1 MRKNE
6 YKAPLRA
13 WEEGTGV
20 MRRTRLSSGF
30 IGRGLIIT
38 LAAALAGVIAVSL
51 VFLVGVR
58 PAAAAPS
65 SLELPFS
72 SGQTW
77 VICQGYNNSQISH
90 FGKQVHALDLSI
102 DRKSALPTSTKRACV
117 GNANAST
124 GKTVFAPS
132 KGTIA
137 RTTHSSAYPSAQND
151 LACIK
156 FDPSPGSA
164 LVGHIRPSTM
174 PKVGTSVNAGQPIGA
189 GQSNGPSVLSSPTEN
204 TGANG
209 GYAHIHIAVYS
220 SNDCSGTSV
229 PFADANQTR
238 FLCAPDLPTD
248 KSTFSQYYGRYLS
261 RCGTVSS
268 SSTTSAQLRVE
279 VTLPG
284 ISPVGTDNHA
294 PLHPQRAVTV
304 DIFNTSWQRV
314 ASKTGTVVYNSAS
327 GAFTTTL
334 NLGSTWASGK
344 YFVKVRLPN
353 TLQQTMGRYSGSTF
367 SIAPSKTTY
376 LPRTPI
382 FTGDINDDNTIN
394 ILDYN
399 LGSACWFNTASCS
412 PDYAVASDLN
422 DNGTADQVDYTL
434 WLGSTDGA
442 SKNCSNGNCVYN
454 SVWGNFGT

>member
-1 MRKNE
+1 MR
-6 YKAPLRA
+6 YCL
-13 WEEGTGV
+13 
-20 MRRTRLSSGF
+20 L
-30 IGRGLIIT
+30 LIHN
-38 LAAALAGVIAVSL
+38 L
-51 VFLVGVR
+51 
-58 PAAAAPS
+58 
-65 SLELPFS
+65 
-72 SGQTW
+72 
-77 VICQGYNNSQISH
+77 
-90 FGKQVHALDLSI
+90 
-102 DRKSALPTSTKRACV
+102 
-117 GNANAST
+117 
-124 GKTVFAPS
+124 
-132 KGTIA
+132 
-137 RTTHSSAYPSAQND
+137 RTTARRGDATWYLACWHRQPCSSPSAT
-151 LACIK
+151 
-156 FDPSPGSA
+156 GS
-164 LVGHIRPSTM
+164 HR
-174 PKVGTSVNAGQPIGA
+174 
-189 GQSNGPSVLSSPTEN
+189 
-204 TGANG
+204 
-209 GYAHIHIAVYS
+209 
-220 SNDCSGTSV
+220 
-229 PFADANQTR
+229 
-238 FLCAPDLPTD
+238 
-248 KSTFSQYYGRYLS
+248 
-261 RCGTVSS
+261 
-268 SSTTSAQLRVE
+268 
-279 VTLPG
+279 
-284 ISPVGTDNHA
+284 
-294 PLHPQRAVTV
+294 
-304 DIFNTSWQRV
+304 WQRV